1 LSHELHPSILDNLG
15 LATAVK
21 SFCREVAEQSGV
33 TVEFFGKNIP
43 NSLPSE
49 VSLSLFR
56 VVQEAV
62 HNAIKYSGQ
71 KHFEVR
77 LQGEPDHV
85 QLEVSDKGVG
95 FDATNG
101 FSGGGLGLVSM
112 AERIYQ
118 VNGTFEI
125 DSRPNAGTRI
135 LACVP
140 LTESPKAMSAAV
152 N

>member
-1 LSHELHPSILDNLG
+1 MLN
-15 LATAVK
+15 
-21 SFCREVAEQSGV
+21 R
-33 TVEFFGKNIP
+33 
-43 NSLPSE
+43 E

-62 HNAIKYSGQ
+62 HNAIKCSCE

-77 LQGEPDHV
+77 LQGDAECLE
-85 QLEVSDKGVG
+85 LEVRDQGVG
-95 FDATNG
+95 FDAATTKN
-101 FSGGGLGLVSM
+101 GGGLGLVSM

-125 DSRPNAGTRI
+125 DSQPNAGTRI
-135 LACVP
+135 RARVP
-140 LTESPKAMSAAV
+140 VAAHSKAMATAA